1 MIRKNDPVCTVIE
14 YAPKENRVMVRGIFE
29 QTDPMPKKLAVNNVQ
44 NRVSCFLGLDMGK
57 HVGFTFPDEDDSN
70 G

>member
-1 MIRKNDPVCTVIE
+1 MLRKSDPVCTVIE

-29 QTDPMPKKLAVNNVQ
+29 MNDPMPKKLHDNNVQ

-57 HVGFTFPDEDDSN
+57 HVGFSFPEEEDN